1 MSALLKRFD
10 REVAAIAL
18 RDVLAANG
26 IHAAV
31 HQTDGGYEVHV
42 REGDLGRAR
51 ELLVSVGRGELQ
63 GGAIPPGHAAAES
76 AMDLTKMGPV
86 TIALLA
92 ISIGL
97 TIYTGYG
104 MNLNAAPFHFAE
116 LIRVG
121 DRIVDINGY
130 AFINEPWRLITPIFL
145 HGNVIHIF
153 FNGWWIKDLGAIF
166 ERVFSSWKLLIFTL
180 VVAALSNAGEFFI
193 GKTPLFGGLSG
204 LLYGLFGYL
213 WIRGAFDPYF
223 PVRLRRAVVVM
234 LLVWFVVCAIGFI
247 PNIANWAHGIG
258 LLIGMIWAYFE
269 SGDLSRRFG
278 QPRRGSGRGSRR
290 ASPGPK
296 R

>member
-10 REVAAIAL
+10 REIAAITL
-18 RDVLAANG
+18 RDVLAVHG
-26 IHAAV
+26 IHGAIYEV
-31 HQTDGGYEVHV
+31 DGTYEVHV
-42 REGDLGRAR
+42 RERDLGRAR
-51 ELLVSVGRGELQ
+51 ELLVGLSQ
-63 GGAIPPGHAAAES
+63 GQLESGGSAPQHAAAES

-104 MNLNAAPFHFAE
+104 VNERAAPFHFAA
-116 LIRVG
+116 IVRVG
-121 DRIVDINGY
+121 NRILDLDGF
-130 AFINEPWRLITPIFL
+130 AFLREPWRLITPIFL
-145 HGNVIHIF
+145 HGNFIHIF

-166 ERVFSSWKLLIFTL
+166 ERVFSPLKLLAFTL

-193 GKTPLFGGLSG
+193 GGTPLFGGLSG

-223 PVRLRRAVVVM
+223 PVRLRRSVVVM
-234 LLVWFVVCAIGFI
+234 LLIWFIVCAVGLI

-258 LLIGMIWAYFE
+258 LVIGMIWAYLE

-278 QPRRGSGRGSRR
+278 RPRRARRSSRGH
-290 ASPGPK
+290 
-296 R
+296 